1 MEKENIGSKEITL
14 PKRERPAHS
23 SKKLIAEL
31 ETVDE
36 LINDATSKL
45 HEALASNSFNK
56 QGAQVAYM
64 MMDTGKTKKGSSQK
78 DIGRNKR
85 KAKGT
90 GNENPQIT

>member
-1 MEKENIGSKEITL
+1 MMQHQNFTRLSLVTL
-14 PKRERPAHS
+14 
-23 SKKLIAEL
+23 
-31 ETVDE
+31 
-36 LINDATSKL
+36 
-45 HEALASNSFNK
+45 NK